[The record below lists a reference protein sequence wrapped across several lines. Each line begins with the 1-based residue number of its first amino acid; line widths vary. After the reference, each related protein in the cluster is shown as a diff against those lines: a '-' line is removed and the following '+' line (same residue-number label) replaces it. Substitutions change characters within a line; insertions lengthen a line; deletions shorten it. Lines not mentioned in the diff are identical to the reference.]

1 MKTNTKD
8 WIQYGTAIAM
18 VASGIILSFVCFFL
32 NHYSIDDSVLW
43 YVAQALVY
51 AGSVFG
57 VSVYIHT
64 KFGEVKNEVKK
75 DIKNAMER
83 KEDENEEH

>member
-1 MKTNTKD
+1 MKANTKD

-18 VASGIILSFVCFFL
+18 VGSGIVLSFICFFL

-51 AGSVFG
+51 AGSIFG
-57 VSVYIHT
+57 VNVYIRT
-64 KFGEVKNEVKK
+64 KLGEVKNEVKK
-75 DIKNAMER
+75 DIKDAMNG
-83 KEDENEEH
+83 KEV